1 MATKRSSAVRSL
13 RRAPLPAG
21 GPKQSAGDPSSRS
34 DLAAPA
40 SGRALFGFAFG
51 KGVAAS
57 AAHAKAASA
66 HILALTLDHGLVAAG
81 VAAAIGS
88 ASFAGFMI
96 ARDNSHPLFGGI
108 EHLMIFA
115 QPIGG
120 SDSHR
125 RPLLEQATMRS
136 VDYDAT
142 GSINRPPPPRA
153 GAEGAG
159 ARHDASLP
167 DDADKPDSTGGPVKG
182 YALRFTR
189 KGAIV
194 VDGPKGSYAAAP
206 GVVLPDRGRILSIQN
221 RNGRW
226 VVLTENGMI
235 TEPAPR

>member
-1 MATKRSSAVRSL
+1 MRSL
-13 RRAPLPAG
+13 RRAPLRAG
-21 GPKQSAGDPSSRS
+21 GPKQGPGGPSSRS
-34 DLAAPA
+34 EVAAPA
-40 SGRALFGFAFG
+40 SGRALFGIVFG
-51 KGVAAS
+51 KGAAAAS
-57 AAHAKAASA
+57 TAQAKAASA
-66 HILALTLDHGLVAAG
+66 HILALTVDHGLVAAG

-125 RPLLEQATMRS
+125 RPLLEQATTRS

-159 ARHDASLP
+159 SLHDASLP
-167 DDADKPDSTGGPVKG
+167 DDADKQDSMGVPVKG
-182 YALRFTR
+182 YVLRFAR

-194 VDGPKGSYAAAP
+194 VDGPKGSYVAAP

-226 VVLTENGMI
+226 VVLAENGMI
-235 TEPAPR
+235 TEPAP

>member
-1 MATKRSSAVRSL
+1 
-13 RRAPLPAG
+13 
-21 GPKQSAGDPSSRS
+21 
-34 DLAAPA
+34 
-40 SGRALFGFAFG
+40 
-51 KGVAAS
+51 
-57 AAHAKAASA
+57 
-66 HILALTLDHGLVAAG
+66 LTVDHGLVAAG
-81 VAAAIGS
+81 LAAAIGS

-120 SDSHR
+120 SDSRR
-125 RPLLEQATMRS
+125 RPLLEQATTRS

-153 GAEGAG
+153 SVEGAG
-159 ARHDASLP
+159 SRHDASLP
-167 DDADKPDSTGGPVKG
+167 DDADKPDSMGGSVKG

-194 VDGPKGSYAAAP
+194 VEGPKGSYAAAP

-235 TEPAPR
+235 TEPAL